1 MEELVPL
8 PSVPISIEK
17 IAIFK
22 NAPQGVMTTNSTPNQ
37 TTLIMTPYPKLR
49 YLEAIPL
56 PSENEYTVDAGKSK
70 TFALRDPS
78 GLAEDMIVVSA
89 EALFVLQFFD
99 GKHSL
104 LDIRTEFQRTFG
116 AGLPEERLQQLVTEL
131 ERAHL
136 LEGEVFQ
143 DYLKK
148 LEQQM
153 LAQPLRKS
161 AHAGTSYP
169 ADPKIL
175 REQLDGFYRPPL
187 GAGMPNGPLHGA
199 AKKKP
204 VLAAVAPHID
214 LRVGGPCYT
223 FTYRAL
229 AEAEPADI
237 YVILGTGH
245 SGLLTCFSCLPQ
257 DFATPLGVVKHDAEF
272 IAALRRRHKHELFAE
287 PLPHRTEHTI
297 EFQTVFLQH
306 LFGGKRNFTI
316 VPILCSY
323 AYLMLT
329 DGRFSREKKIIQ
341 DFAPALRATIAAEKR
356 RVCVIA
362 SVDFSHVG
370 PRYGER
376 QAPDA
381 AFMQRVSAADK
392 NLLASIEAVD
402 AEAFTQANAQIE
414 DQFRVCGF
422 APLHTMLASTAAT
435 HGQTLKYEQG
445 RVDDRQSIVS
455 YASAVLV

>member
-1 MEELVPL
+1 
-8 PSVPISIEK
+8 
-17 IAIFK
+17 
-22 NAPQGVMTTNSTPNQ
+22 
-37 TTLIMTPYPKLR
+37 MTPYPKLR
-49 YLEAIPL
+49 YLEAVPL
-56 PSENEYTVDAGKSK
+56 QSEDEYDAGKSRA
-70 TFALRDPS
+70 FALRDPS
-78 GLAEDMIVVSA
+78 GIAEGVVTVSA
-89 EALFVLQFFD
+89 EALFVLQYFD
-99 GKHSL
+99 GQHSL
-104 LDIRTEFQRTFG
+104 LDIRTEFHRAFG
-116 AGLPEERLQQLVTEL
+116 ALLPEERLRQLVAEL

-136 LEGEVFQ
+136 LEGAVFQ

-153 LAQPLRKS
+153 LTQPLRKS

-169 ADPKIL
+169 ADPKLL
-175 REQLDGFYRPPL
+175 RAQLDGFYRSPP
-187 GAGMPNGPLHGA
+187 GAGMPNESNNGVM
-199 AKKKP
+199 KTR

-223 FTYRAL
+223 FAYRAL

-245 SGLLTCFSCLPQ
+245 SGLLNCFSCLPK
-257 DFATPLGVVKHDAEF
+257 DFETPLGVVKHDGEF
-272 IAALRRRHKHELFAE
+272 IEALRRRHQHELFAE

-306 LFGGKRNFTI
+306 LFGGKKSFTI

-329 DGRFSREKKIIQ
+329 DGRFSREKTIIQ
-341 DFAPALRATIAAEKR
+341 DFLEALRATIAAEKR

-381 AFMQRVSAADK
+381 AFMQRVREADRR
-392 NLLASIEAVD
+392 LLTAIETVNTGD
-402 AEAFTQANAQIE
+402 FVKTNAQIE
-414 DQFRVCGF
+414 DLYRVCGF
-422 APLHTMLASTAAT
+422 APMHTMLASTAAT
-435 HGQTLKYEQG
+435 RGRTLKYEQG
-445 RVDDRQSIVS
+445 RVDDRQSVVT
-455 YASAVLV
+455 YASAVLY

>member
-1 MEELVPL
+1 
-8 PSVPISIEK
+8 
-17 IAIFK
+17 
-22 NAPQGVMTTNSTPNQ
+22 MTA
-37 TTLIMTPYPKLR
+37 YPKLR

-56 PSENEYTVDAGKSK
+56 QSENEVEIDTGRSR

-78 GLAEDMIVVSA
+78 GIAEDVIAVSA
-89 EALFVLQFFD
+89 EALFVLQYFD
-99 GKHSL
+99 GHHSL
-104 LDIRTEFQRTFG
+104 LDIRTEFHRAFG
-116 AGLPEERLQQLVTEL
+116 AFLPEERLRQLIAEL

-153 LAQPLRKS
+153 LSQPLRKS

-175 REQLDGFYRPPL
+175 RAQLDGFYRSPQ
-187 GAGMPNGPLHGA
+187 GAGMPNESNNGA
-199 AKKKP
+199 EKMR
-204 VLAAVAPHID
+204 VLTAVAPHID

-245 SGLLTCFSCLPQ
+245 SGLLNCFSCLPK
-257 DFATPLGVVKHDAEF
+257 DFETPLGVVWHDAEF
-272 IAALRRRHKHELFAE
+272 IEALRRRHKHELFAE

-306 LFGGKRNFTI
+306 AFGGRRNFTI

-329 DGRFSREKKIIQ
+329 DERFSREKKIIQ
-341 DFAPALRATIAAEKR
+341 DFAAALRATIAAAKR

-376 QAPDA
+376 QSLDA
-381 AFMQRVSAADK
+381 AFMQQVGAADRR
-392 NLLASIEAVD
+392 LLAEIEAVN
-402 AEAFTQANAQIE
+402 AGGFATANAQIE
-414 DQFRVCGF
+414 DRYRVCGF

-435 HGQTLKYEQG
+435 RGRTLKYEQG
-445 RVDDRQSIVS
+445 RVDDRQSVVT
-455 YASAVLV
+455 YASAVLFG

>member
-1 MEELVPL
+1 
-8 PSVPISIEK
+8 
-17 IAIFK
+17 
-22 NAPQGVMTTNSTPNQ
+22 
-37 TTLIMTPYPKLR
+37 MTPYPKLR
-49 YLEAIPL
+49 YLEAVPL
-56 PSENEYTVDAGKSK
+56 QSEDEYDAGKSRA
-70 TFALRDPS
+70 FALRDPS
-78 GLAEDMIVVSA
+78 GIAEGVVTVSA
-89 EALFVLQFFD
+89 EALFVLQYFD
-99 GKHSL
+99 GQHSL
-104 LDIRTEFQRTFG
+104 LDIRTEFHRAFG
-116 AGLPEERLQQLVTEL
+116 ALLPEERLRQLVAEL

-136 LEGEVFQ
+136 LEGAVFQ

-153 LAQPLRKS
+153 LTQPLRKS

-169 ADPKIL
+169 ADPKLL
-175 REQLDGFYRPPL
+175 RAQLDGFYRSPP
-187 GAGMPNGPLHGA
+187 GAGIPKESNNGV
-199 AKKKP
+199 AKMR
-204 VLAAVAPHID
+204 VLAAVVPHID

-223 FTYRAL
+223 FAYRAL

-245 SGLLTCFSCLPQ
+245 SGLLNCFSCLPK
-257 DFATPLGVVKHDAEF
+257 DFETPLGVVKHDGEF
-272 IAALRRRHKHELFAE
+272 IEALRRRHQHELFAE

-306 LFGGKRNFTI
+306 LFGGKKSFTI

-329 DGRFSREKKIIQ
+329 DGRFSREKTIIQ
-341 DFAPALRATIAAEKR
+341 DFLEALRATIAAEKR

-381 AFMQRVSAADK
+381 AFMQRVREADRR
-392 NLLASIEAVD
+392 LLTAIETVNTGD
-402 AEAFTQANAQIE
+402 FVKTNAQIE
-414 DQFRVCGF
+414 DLYRVCGF
-422 APLHTMLASTAAT
+422 APMHTMLASTAAT
-435 HGQTLKYEQG
+435 RGRTLKYEQG
-445 RVDDRQSIVS
+445 RVDDRQSVVT
-455 YASAVLV
+455 YASAVLY